1 MLASKSGFAV
11 LILGLALASASWAAD
26 SPAQTPDRTQAQKKT
41 QEQIYGSQLMTA
53 EERTEYRNKMRAAK
67 TQADKDRIR
76 SEHHTAMQARAKERG
91 VTLPDKPQAKGKGAG
106 GAGLGAGKGAGGA
119 GQGKGPGAGSS
130 PGAQGAGGAAKSK
143 P

>member
-1 MLASKSGFAV
+1 
-11 LILGLALASASWAAD
+11 
-26 SPAQTPDRTQAQKKT
+26 
-41 QEQIYGSQLMTA
+41 MTA

-106 GAGLGAGKGAGGA
+106 GVGQGTGKGAGGAGQGTGKGAGGAGQGTGKGAGGA
-119 GQGKGPGAGSS
+119 GQGKGPAAGVGSGAGSQ
-130 PGAQGAGGAAKSK
+130 PAGGATQPK

>member
-1 MLASKSGFAV
+1 
-11 LILGLALASASWAAD
+11 
-26 SPAQTPDRTQAQKKT
+26 
-41 QEQIYGSQLMTA
+41 MTA

-106 GAGLGAGKGAGGA
+106 GAGQGTGKGVGGAGQGTGKGAGGA
-119 GQGKGPGAGSS
+119 GQGKGPAAGVGSGAGSQ
-130 PGAQGAGGAAKSK
+130 PAGGATQPK